1 MKKIVLSLVA
11 VAALT
16 ACGGQDA
23 EQNVGAATTDAAP
36 MAAPAESAA
45 PGAVTD
51 PQIADIVVAA
61 NEVDIEAGELAS
73 TKATNP
79 QVREFAQRMITDHTG
94 VNQAATELVT
104 RLGVTPEP
112 NPTSQQLRQG
122 GEQNRSS
129 LQGLSGAEFDRAY
142 IEHEVAYHQQVLDA
156 IDQTLIPN
164 AQNPELRALL
174 EQTRPAVAAHL
185 QHAQQIQSSLG
196 RGRS

>member
-1 MKKIVLSLVA
+1 MKKTVLSLVA
-11 VAALT
+11 LAALT

-23 EQNVGAATTDAAP
+23 EQNAGAATTDAAP
-36 MAAPAESAA
+36 VAAPAESTA

-51 PQIADIVVAA
+51 PQIAEVVVAV
-61 NEVDIEAGELAS
+61 NDVDIAAGELAR

-104 RLGVTPEP
+104 RLGVTPQP

-122 GEQNRSS
+122 GEQNRSN
-129 LQGLSGAEFDRAY
+129 LQGRSGAEFDRAY
-142 IEHEVAYHQQVLDA
+142 IDHEVAYHQQVLDA